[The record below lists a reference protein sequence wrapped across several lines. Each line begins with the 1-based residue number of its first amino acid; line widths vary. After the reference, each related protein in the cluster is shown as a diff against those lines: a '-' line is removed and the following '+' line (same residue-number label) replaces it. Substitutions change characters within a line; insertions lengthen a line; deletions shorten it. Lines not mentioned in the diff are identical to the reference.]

1 MAALLVGHFTP
12 VERHRTCRKAG
23 GHSGKW
29 ESGQMPMSF
38 DQAIAPVTA
47 QDFFDHSFEKK
58 HLVIRRGQA
67 DYYANLLSTAD
78 IDWAVS
84 TLGLSVPEVNVVQ
97 ADREITAADFAY
109 GSGFVDP
116 VAVTQLFAEGA
127 TVILSNL
134 QERLPKL
141 ADFCRE
147 LEKVFSARVQTN
159 IYMTPAH
166 SQGFKAHYDGHD
178 VLVLQIEGT
187 KEWRIYDTPVHLPL
201 EEQAFN
207 PADVPIGALTDSFV
221 LEPGDMV
228 YVPRGLTHDAVSTD
242 QTSLHITTGLM
253 MRNWADVMVE
263 AVRMLALNDPD
274 FREGLPPGYAT
285 EGFDATGAEAKFAAL
300 LAKLSGARLDPV
312 LNEFREDFI
321 ATRLPRAHGQLS
333 QMARLDSLTP
343 DSVMGAR
350 PTLIY
355 RLTDIPAKGDRQ
367 DSVALSCQGTVITL
381 PAHAREPLEFA
392 ISTARFTMADL
403 PGDLDV
409 AGKAVL
415 LRRLVREGMVNFIE

>member
-1 MAALLVGHFTP
+1 
-12 VERHRTCRKAG
+12 
-23 GHSGKW
+23 
-29 ESGQMPMSF
+29 MSMNF
-38 DQAIAPVTA
+38 DQTIAPVTA
-47 QDFFDHSFEKK
+47 QEFFEQSFEKK

-67 DYYANLLSTAD
+67 DYYSSLLTSGD

-109 GSGFVDP
+109 DSGFADP
-116 VAVTQLFAEGA
+116 VAVNQLFAEGA
-127 TVILSNL
+127 TIIMSNL

-141 ADFCRE
+141 AMFCRA

-159 IYMTPAH
+159 IYMTPAN

-178 VLVLQIEGT
+178 VLVLQVEGT

-207 PADVPIGALTDSFV
+207 PHDVPIGEMTDSFV

-253 MRNWADVMVE
+253 MRSWADVMVE
-263 AVRMLALNDPD
+263 AVRKLALSDAE
-274 FREGLPPGYAT
+274 FREGLPPGFAN
-285 EGFDATGAEAKFAAL
+285 EGFDSSGAETKFARL
-300 LAKLSGARLDPV
+300 LGKLSGATLEPV

-321 ATRLPRAHGQLS
+321 ATRLPRAHGQLA
-333 QMARLDSLTP
+333 QMARIDGLGP

-355 RLTDIPAKGDRQ
+355 RLTDVPAKGDQ
-367 DSVALSCQGTVITL
+367 PDSVALSCQGTVITL
-381 PAHAREPLEFA
+381 PTHARAPLEYA
-392 ISTARFTMADL
+392 ISTPRFTMADM
-403 PGDLDV
+403 PGDLDD
-409 AGKAVL
+409 AGKIVL
-415 LRRLVREGMVNFIE
+415 LRRLVREGLVHFIE

>member
-1 MAALLVGHFTP
+1 
-12 VERHRTCRKAG
+12 
-23 GHSGKW
+23 
-29 ESGQMPMSF
+29 MSMTF
-38 DQAIAPVTA
+38 DQAIAPITTEE
-47 QDFFDHSFEKK
+47 FFKHTFEKK

-67 DYYANLLSTAD
+67 DFYSGLLSTAD

-97 ADREITAADFAY
+97 ADREITATDFAY
-109 GSGFVDP
+109 DSGFIDP
-116 VAVTQLFAEGA
+116 VAVNQLFAEGA
-127 TVILSNL
+127 TVIMSNL

-141 ADFCRE
+141 AHFCRE

-178 VLVLQIEGT
+178 VLVLQVEGT

-253 MRNWADVMVE
+253 MRTWADVMVE
-263 AVRMLALNDPD
+263 AVRMLALNDAD
-274 FREGLPPGYAT
+274 FREGLPPGYAN
-285 EGFDATGAEAKFAAL
+285 EGFDAAGADAKFATL
-300 LAKLSGARLDPV
+300 LGKLSAARLEPV

-321 ATRLPRAHGQLS
+321 ATRLPRAHGQLA
-333 QMARLDSLTP
+333 QMARLDSLGST
-343 DSVMGAR
+343 SVLAAR

-355 RLTDIPAKGDRQ
+355 RLTDVPAKGDQ
-367 DSVALSCQGTVITL
+367 PDSVALSCQGTVITL
-381 PAHAREPLEFA
+381 PAYARVPLEFA
-392 ISTARFTMADL
+392 ISSPRFTMADI
-403 PGDLDV
+403 PGDLDD

-415 LRRLVREGMVNFIE
+415 LRRLLREGLVMFAD